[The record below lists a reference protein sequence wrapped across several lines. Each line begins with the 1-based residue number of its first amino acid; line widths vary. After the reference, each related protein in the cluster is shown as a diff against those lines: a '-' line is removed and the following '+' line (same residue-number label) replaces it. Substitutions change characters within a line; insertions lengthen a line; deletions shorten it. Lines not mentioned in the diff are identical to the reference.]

1 MRRLLQLYLRYFESY
16 LRFMIINLQ
25 SSGVG
30 TSLSGSSTVEITKKG
45 YPRWVCNITK
55 IKSIGKF

>member
-1 MRRLLQLYLRYFESY
+1 
-16 LRFMIINLQ
+16 MIINLQ

-55 IKSIGKF
+55 IKSIGKFWITNNCW

>member
-1 MRRLLQLYLRYFESY
+1 
-16 LRFMIINLQ
+16 MIINLQ
-25 SSGVG
+25 CSGVG

-45 YPRWVCNITK
+45 WVCNITK

>member
-1 MRRLLQLYLRYFESY
+1 
-16 LRFMIINLQ
+16 MIIYLQ
-25 SSGVG
+25 CSGVG